1 MSRFQIDKFIKYTD
15 DDGERI
21 AAFAADPTRYVEAW
35 QLRGEDAAPRPVAD
49 GGILNEAERQAFST
63 EDYEALYAMGAHPY
77 TLFHFVVAVDLARG
91 PRPWP
96 QFVAWYRDMVAPHG
110 RPDFTT

>member
-15 DDGERI
+15 DDGARV
-21 AAFAADPTRYVEAW
+21 AAFAADPGGYVEAW
-35 QLRGEDAAPRPVAD
+35 QRRGEAADPRPVDD
-49 GGILNEAERQAFST
+49 GGLLDEAERRAFAA
-63 EDYEALYAMGAHPY
+63 EDYQTLYAKGAHPY
-77 TLFHFVVAVDLARG
+77 ALFHFVVAVDLVRG

-96 QFVAWYRDMVAPHG
+96 EFVGWYRDMVAPHG